1 MHTHHTV
8 AQSLNLDVQ
17 SDWPPIEG
25 TVDCID
31 THRECNSEKLKPCLS
46 LTEKEIG
53 IENGN

>member
-25 TVDCID
+25 TVGID

-46 LTEKEIG
+46 LTEKEIS